1 MVSIYCV
8 FLGRGYAVYT
18 YPALPATLGGAV
30 GVANGLAPR
39 PPGPHSCI
47 FVLRLPVSVT
57 PDVDDVDE
65 RRPHDL
71 DERCTSA
78 PHAQHEGAQL
88 EHTQPGH
95 AQQACDRARTCRR
108 QTARAH
114 RAHSTGTQTCA
125 ARAHGA
131 KARSAR
137 TARARTGRAGDACT
151 HMVHVCHVVCTSEG
165 RGNAAAHRRGATGA
179 QRNGRDQPA
188 RSVARRKRGACPR
201 RRHLRP
207 DSPAWAQAQAA
218 LKPGLA
224 G

>member
-1 MVSIYCV
+1 M
-8 FLGRGYAVYT
+8 YT

-165 RGNAAAHRRGATGA
+165 RGNAPPTGA
-179 QRNGRDQPA
+179 ARLVRRETDATNRHAPSRDASVVHAPAAAICVPTPQP
-188 RSVARRKRGACPR
+188 GPR
-201 RRHLRP
+201 P
-207 DSPAWAQAQAA
+207 
-218 LKPGLA
+218 KPP
-224 G
+224 